1 LYAVVNTGGKHYRVA
16 VGDTLEVEK
25 LPIDTGETVELDQV
39 LMISSE
45 AGVTIGRP
53 TVEGAKV
60 VARVT
65 EQFRG
70 PKLRI
75 FKMKPKKRYRR
86 TMGHRQSLTRI
97 RIEEIV
103 GA

>member
-1 LYAVVNTGGKHYRVA
+1 MYAVVNTGGKHYRVA
-16 VGDTLEVEK
+16 VGDTLEIEK

-103 GA
+103 SA

>member
-1 LYAVVNTGGKHYRVA
+1 MYAVVNTGGRHYRVA
-16 VGDTLEVEK
+16 VGDTLEIEK
-25 LPIDTGETVELDQV
+25 LPVETGETIELDQV
-39 LMISSE
+39 ILLSSE
-45 AGVTIGRP
+45 AGITVGRP

-70 PKLRI
+70 KKLI
-75 FKMKPKKRYRR
+75 VFKMKPKKRYRR
-86 TMGHRQSLTRI
+86 KQGHRQSLTRI

>member
-16 VGDTLEVEK
+16 VGDSLEVEK

>member
-25 LPIDTGETVELDQV
+25 LPVEAGDTVELDQV
-39 LMISSE
+39 LLLSSE
-45 AGVTIGRP
+45 DGVTIGRP
-53 TVEGAKV
+53 TIEGAKV

-70 PKLRI
+70 KKLI
-75 FKMKPKKRYRR
+75 VFKFKPKKRYRR
-86 TMGHRQSLTRI
+86 KQGHRQSLTRI
-97 RIEEIV
+97 KIEEILT
-103 GA
+103 A

>member
-1 LYAVVNTGGKHYRVA
+1 MYAVVNTGGKHYRVA

>member
-1 LYAVVNTGGKHYRVA
+1 MYAVVNTGGKHYRVA

-25 LPIDTGETVELDQV
+25 LPIDTGETFELDQV

-45 AGVTIGRP
+45 TGVTIGRP

-97 RIEEIV
+97 RIVEIV